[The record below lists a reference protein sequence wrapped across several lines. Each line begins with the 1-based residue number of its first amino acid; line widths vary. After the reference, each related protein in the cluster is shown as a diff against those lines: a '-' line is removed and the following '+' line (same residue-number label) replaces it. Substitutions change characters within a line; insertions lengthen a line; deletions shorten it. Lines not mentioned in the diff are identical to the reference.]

1 MYFILI
7 YVIHITLTNNV
18 IDYVCIFE
26 MSNPGKANSS
36 VS

>member
-7 YVIHITLTNNV
+7 YVIHITLANNV

-26 MSNPGKANSS
+26 MYNAFPTEL
-36 VS
+36 